1 MAFDGVDEMPE
12 LDTGVVSFS
21 PFKPDPSYAEC
32 DKERLVNLLLGSH
45 EFLLLVIESWAAQVV
60 VRYSL
65 DEMFDIQW
73 ALWSR
78 EVLPRVRELKG
89 DWMNITTN
97 DVAAFMKDIQIDA
110 TSFPGKAFE
119 LIFEM
124 PEDDVGIMTFNK
136 CCAPDQWEALGRP
149 DILEKNCHSTCP
161 ASLIE
166 TAKMY
171 NPNMKVDIL
180 AIPPRIDEGDVCCKW
195 KLSMR
200 TEDDPE
206 YVPVEL
212 TTKPRRF
219 GVGTLVSP
227 SRGAA
232 SHHETVKPSQAIGP
246 RAVVQTTVY
255 VPGWSG
261 GPSGSRLDSRTRSSS
276 LGVRGEVRS
285 WRIGAP
291 CRRVLSVA
299 PRRRPPGPG
308 GRSGCRRRLLRHA
321 PLRSGRPSCCGG
333 RCGRPPRWLVVCG
346 ARPLASSVRRTGPA
360 PARTGRRSGRSGAP
374 RERRRPAALTSA
386 SLSGSGLRRFGRAA
400 SVSPWQW
407 ARRWSQ
413 RRAAFLAGAELTT
426 AGNEHQGHGHGDE
439 WTVKCHDRCLL
450 AGRPR
455 SQ

>member
-12 LDTGVVSFS
+12 LGAGVVTFN
-21 PFKPDPSYAEC
+21 PFKPDPRYAEC

-45 EFLLLVIESWAAQVV
+45 EFLLLVIEAWAAEVV
-60 VRYSL
+60 VRYGL

-89 DWMNITTN
+89 AWMNITTN

-124 PEDDVGIMTFNK
+124 PEEDVGIMTFNK

-180 AIPPRIDEGDVCCKW
+180 AIPPRIDTENVCCKW

-212 TTKPRRF
+212 TTQARSFTGLSGTARRC
-219 GVGTLVSP
+219 GQVTIPGTFRP
-227 SRGAA
+227 C
-232 SHHETVKPSQAIGP
+232 P
-246 RAVVQTTVY
+246 RAGRMIWT
-255 VPGWSG
+255 
-261 GPSGSRLDSRTRSSS
+261 LS
-276 LGVRGEVRS
+276 LE
-285 WRIGAP
+285 
-291 CRRVLSVA
+291 
-299 PRRRPPGPG
+299 
-308 GRSGCRRRLLRHA
+308 
-321 PLRSGRPSCCGG
+321 CGT
-333 RCGRPPRWLVVCG
+333 
-346 ARPLASSVRRTGPA
+346 VRRT
-360 PARTGRRSGRSGAP
+360 
-374 RERRRPAALTSA
+374 
-386 SLSGSGLRRFGRAA
+386 RAA
-400 SVSPWQW
+400 RRDPRG
-407 ARRWSQ
+407 ARS
-413 RRAAFLAGAELTT
+413 
-426 AGNEHQGHGHGDE
+426 
-439 WTVKCHDRCLL
+439 
-450 AGRPR
+450 RP
-455 SQ
+455 